1 MPAWCLGE
9 LNCWQHSLR
18 CSIKPKPEIF
28 TDLRDLHGIVN
39 KVIPEVLTELYF
51 CMCMLSVYFTAFL
64 STVYSF
70 TFFFFFLLMV
80 LFVHTLKRPQAEHCL
95 ERKIQG
101 QVVASIGKLLLFAF
115 FSPQSGKEW
124 YSRIPPFK
132 YRPYIVNVKGGMP
145 RMQHLQESLERV
157 VTLQYCQ
164 LQISTALDPESF
176 QRWHISGS
184 F

>member
-1 MPAWCLGE
+1 
-9 LNCWQHSLR
+9 
-18 CSIKPKPEIF
+18 
-28 TDLRDLHGIVN
+28 
-39 KVIPEVLTELYF
+39 
-51 CMCMLSVYFTAFL
+51 
-64 STVYSF
+64 
-70 TFFFFFLLMV
+70 MV

-124 YSRIPPFK
+124 YSHIPPFK